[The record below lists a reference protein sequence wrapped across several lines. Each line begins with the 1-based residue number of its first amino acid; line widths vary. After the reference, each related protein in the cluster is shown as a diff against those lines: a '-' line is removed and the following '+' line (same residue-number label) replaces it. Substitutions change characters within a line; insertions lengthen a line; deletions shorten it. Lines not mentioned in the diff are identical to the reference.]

1 MRYFNL
7 FIALILLNTSQAQS
21 PLSISLEKAQ
31 EIGLENHLS
40 LKNASLDEK
49 YAQQRVYEIRS
60 MGLPQVG
67 ASANF
72 THNLVIATQMLPDFI
87 TPSVYGVLFQEQL
100 LTPRNIDIATLPAQ
114 FGVPYTLFAGLNV
127 NQLLFD
133 GTYFL
138 GLKAANEYKNVS
150 SLMTKQQEIEVKE
163 SVAKAFLMVFFTQN
177 QWGQLK
183 ESLSQVE
190 KLKTETEQLVKT
202 GFGEQLDIDRL
213 ELTVMNLQTQI
224 NNLGKTLE
232 LSKQALLFQMGL
244 DIDQEIILEGELESY
259 LPENLD
265 LANSLNLNTRI
276 ETKILDQQIRLNE
289 MDVKRNQ
296 YGYVPTLYGNFN
308 YGGNSF
314 AGENEFDKLGDE
326 WFGLSAYG
334 ITLSVPIFDGF
345 YKRSKIQQAK
355 IDLEKSVNQKTL
367 ITQSFDLEYK
377 SARMEWDNAVSN
389 LKFQEKNKKL
399 AERIYQTT
407 QKKYTN
413 GMASSFELITTEN
426 ERIQAYSNYIQALY
440 DLNVALLKIKKST
453 GNL

>member
-7 FIALILLNTSQAQS
+7 FIALFFLNATQAQS

-100 LTPRNIDIATLPAQ
+100 LAPRNLDIATLPAQ
-114 FGVPYTLFAGLNV
+114 FGVPYTLFAGVNV

-138 GLKAANEYKNVS
+138 GLKAANEFKNVS
-150 SLMTKQQEIEVKE
+150 TLMTKQQEIEVKE
-163 SVAKAFLMVFFTQN
+163 SVAKAFLMAFFTQN
-177 QWGQLK
+177 QWNQLK
-183 ESLSQVE
+183 ESLTQVE
-190 KLKTETEQLVKT
+190 KLKSETEQLVKS

-224 NNLGKTLE
+224 NNLAKTVD

-244 DIDQEIILEGELESY
+244 DINQEIILEGEIENY

-265 LANSLNLNTRI
+265 LANALNFNTRI

-289 MDVKRNQ
+289 MDVKRYQ

-314 AGENEFDKLGDE
+314 AGENEFNKLGDE

-345 YKRSKIQQAK
+345 FKRSKVQQAK
-355 IDLEKSVNQKTL
+355 IDLEKSVNQRNL

-377 SARMEWDNAVSN
+377 SAQIEWENAVSN

-399 AERIYQTT
+399 AESIYQTT